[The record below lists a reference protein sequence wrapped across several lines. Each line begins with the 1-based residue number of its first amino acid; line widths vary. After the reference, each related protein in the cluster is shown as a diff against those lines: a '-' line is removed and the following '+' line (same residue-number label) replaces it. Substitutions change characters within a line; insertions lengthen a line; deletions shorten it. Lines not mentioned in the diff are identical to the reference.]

1 MNLCKD
7 CKHFALD
14 GNATLCNA
22 TAISLI
28 DGEARHSVDHCA
40 KARGR
45 NGRCGL
51 EGRLFDTLVLIDGEV
66 EVEVVK
72 VEQEAPKQRKPRAKP
87 PVTQEAKDGDEAK
100 E

>member
-14 GNATLCNA
+14 GKTTLCNA

-28 DGEARHSVDHCA
+28 DGEVRHSVDHCT
-40 KARGR
+40 KARNR

-51 EGRLFDTLVLIDGEV
+51 EGRLFEQRVDILVVDDL
-66 EVEVVK
+66 
-72 VEQEAPKQRKPRAKP
+72 EQQQPEQPKAQRKAR
-87 PVTQEAKDGDEAK
+87 TQRGQK
-100 E
+100 EVANGQAE

>member
-14 GNATLCNA
+14 GKTTLCNA

-28 DGEARHSVDHCA
+28 DGEVRHSVDHCT

-45 NGRCGL
+45 SGRCGL
-51 EGRLFDTLVLIDGEV
+51 DGRLFEQRVDILVV
-66 EVEVVK
+66 EDLEPQA
-72 VEQEAPKQRKPRAKP
+72 EQPKTSRKPR
-87 PVTQEAKDGDEAK
+87 TQRGQK
-100 E
+100 EVADVQAE

>member
-14 GNATLCNA
+14 GKATVCKA

-28 DGEARHSVDHCA
+28 DGEARHSVDHCI

-51 EGRLFDTLVLIDGEV
+51 EGRLFEGLKADVIVVDELEQPKANRKTRAQRGQKEV
-66 EVEVVK
+66 ADVQAE
-72 VEQEAPKQRKPRAKP
+72 
-87 PVTQEAKDGDEAK
+87 
-100 E
+100 